1 MKIQGK
7 TNSKIASYKY
17 NKKKQLDKFKDIN
30 IINPQLQNI
39 FSPNETSKN
48 KINNNL
54 SSSSQSFF
62 ERKRSLQ
69 KSKIDKNNS
78 EIKKQLKEKSKE
90 KKRIFSLSPKN
101 KSNEKENEI
110 NKNNNANEINK
121 NLNKDYINVNINP
134 ESYGFDLY
142 KHLKENLRNKDKL
155 CKDKL
160 TKDSFYCFD
169 CKLSTCKKCLNYNIH
184 KGHNLIPKYLY
195 FNYDENIFNKCFDS
209 IDSIFGNKDK
219 NFILNNQKLKEE
231 MKNLIKDNI
240 DNIIKRLEEIKN
252 KKLNEI
258 EKLFESTDGCV
269 EYLKEKEIKIKDDI
283 KNYMSSQKDFYN
295 IQIEE
300 EISTKAS
307 SERTKNNQESELINN
322 LKMEGINESQSNRD
336 KFNTIFLTNYD
347 LFKNTEYINGEI
359 RKLIDD
365 IENNKNKYMI
375 YFGEN
380 MKLINSDLDKLN
392 TDFTGVFNYRYLTN
406 DFYNPI
412 SDKLNKY
419 LEKIS
424 QMKKYIFDT
433 VNKEGNFEKIIFDNN
448 TNETRIKQR
457 FDNILNYQLD
467 EKSGSDSFSTLT
479 KYTNTN
485 SNKLSSYFN
494 NSLQS
499 QRNRLTSKFY
509 QPNNSSEKNN
519 INNQIYKSEN
529 EIKLDK
535 PLLQEFFSYETYNTV
550 RSNFKK
556 KKIKKND
563 EIFYE
568 DYLDKEI
575 DIAKPI
581 PGSNE
586 IQLYDKKTTTLCRKI
601 VKFDKSKYSYFLH
614 GCRSVLIKDIL
625 YILGGVDQDKIST
638 KAAYVYYI
646 KTNELKY
653 MKEMLCPHA
662 YHSVKFLD
670 YYKSIIVIG
679 GENSS
684 TCELYDLNTGL
695 WRRLPDLNIP
705 RAVCSLYLDKFNH
718 ALYTFFGVIG
728 NFSKKRNFT
737 DVIEVL
743 ELKRLSLG
751 WNKIDYENK
760 AEMDFKSGYN
770 KILPL
775 NREMILIYGATNM
788 RDFVK
793 KAAVYLM
800 PKIEIVKIDNRIFK
814 EIKEVSKT
822 DKKLERIL
830 STYI

>member
-1 MKIQGK
+1 M
-7 TNSKIASYKY
+7 
-17 NKKKQLDKFKDIN
+17 KKKFSGKITSKLKQNIFPREKTQDKFKDIN

-39 FSPNETSKN
+39 FSQNVSPKN
-48 KINNNL
+48 KKIPNL
-54 SSSSQSFF
+54 TASSQSFMSKKQS
-62 ERKRSLQ
+62 EQ
-69 KSKIDKNNS
+69 KFKSDKNILD
-78 EIKKQLKEKSKE
+78 IKPIPKENKRVFSQLSKNNPKEKASKNNT
-90 KKRIFSLSPKN
+90 K
-101 KSNEKENEI
+101 EI
-110 NKNNNANEINK
+110 NKDI
-121 NLNKDYINVNINP
+121 NKDYINVNLTQ
-134 ESYGFDLY
+134 EKYGFDLY
-142 KHLKENLRNKDKL
+142 KHLKENLRNKEKL

-160 TKDSFYCFD
+160 TKESYYCLD
-169 CKLSTCKKCLNYNIH
+169 CKISTCKKCLNYNIH
-184 KGHNLIPKYLY
+184 KGHNLIQKYLY
-195 FNYDENIFNKCFDS
+195 FNYDENIFNNCFDS
-209 IDSIFGNKDK
+209 LDSIFENKDK
-219 NFILNNQKLKEE
+219 SFILNNQKLKEE
-231 MKNLIKDNI
+231 MQNLVKNSF
-240 DNIIKRLEEIKN
+240 DNIIKRINEIKT

-269 EYLKEKEIKIKDDI
+269 EYLKDKENNIKNDI
-283 KNYMSSQKDFYN
+283 KNYMNNQKEFYN
-295 IQIEE
+295 IQIED

-307 SERTKNNQESELINN
+307 SERTRSNQDLDLINN
-322 LKMEGINESQSNRD
+322 LKMGGINEHQSNRD

-347 LFKNTEYINGEI
+347 LIKNTEYINGEI

-365 IENNKNKYMI
+365 IESNKNIYMI
-375 YFGEN
+375 NFEN
-380 MKLINSDLDKLN
+380 KIKLINLDLDKF
-392 TDFTGVFNYRYLTN
+392 DDEFKGVFNYRYLTN
-406 DFYNPI
+406 DFYKKI
-412 SDKLNKY
+412 TDKLNKY

-424 QMKKYIFDT
+424 QMKKYIYDA
-433 VNKEGNFEKIIFDNN
+433 VNKEGSFEKIINDNN
-448 TNETRIKQR
+448 TNETKIKQR
-457 FDNILNYQLD
+457 FENILNYQLED
-467 EKSGSDSFSTLT
+467 KSGNDSSLSLKNTLS
-479 KYTNTN
+479 Y
-485 SNKLSSYFN
+485 SNKLSSHLS

-499 QRNRLTSKFY
+499 QKMRLASKFY
-509 QPNNSSEKNN
+509 QPKNSNEK
-519 INNQIYKSEN
+519 INQNQIYKTLD

-550 RSNFKK
+550 RSHFKK
-556 KKIKKND
+556 KKEKKLD
-563 EIFYE
+563 EIISD

-581 PGSNE
+581 SGSNE
-586 IQLYDKKTTTLCRKI
+586 IQLYDKKTTTLSRKT
-601 VKFDKSKYSYFLH
+601 VKFDKSKHKYTYFLH
-614 GCRSVLIKDIL
+614 GCRSILIKDTL
-625 YILGGVDQDKIST
+625 YILGGVDQDKMST
-638 KAAYVYYI
+638 QTAYVYYI

-653 MKEMLCPHA
+653 MKEMICPHA

-684 TCELYDLNTGL
+684 SCELYDLNTGL

-705 RAVCSLYLDKFNH
+705 RAVCNLYLDKFNH
-718 ALYTFFGVIG
+718 ALYTFFGVVG
-728 NFSKKRNFT
+728 NFSQKKNFT

-800 PKIEIVKIDNRIFK
+800 PKYEIVKIDNKIFR
-814 EIKEVSKT
+814 EIKETSKN

-830 STYI
+830 STYL